1 MSALWLVHAG
11 KALEAPSTQDSLLLR
26 GTDQK
31 PSCSL
36 RLTNSGARVQR
47 GQMQP
52 EKRACICRA
61 PALLPRLAP
70 HKNAQDTAT
79 ASDFTGRVARGAS
92 QTTRLGGTLGTA
104 VGHAGQG
111 STGSLDR
118 TERASRGRRLT
129 PQPSPGAVAAV
140 SFSRPAGTDNRSTP
154 AAAETSTRPPEA
166 SAHARRGGPRPAPSG
181 PALSVWSAGAL
192 AAVSPPPPPRAQ
204 AR

>member
-1 MSALWLVHAG
+1 MVRTRSRAAPLGSQIAEPGCSGAKCNRRREPASAGHL
-11 KALEAPSTQDSLLLR
+11 
-26 GTDQK
+26 
-31 PSCSL
+31 PSCPGS
-36 RLTNSGARVQR
+36 
-47 GQMQP
+47 
-52 EKRACICRA
+52 
-61 PALLPRLAP
+61 PRT
-70 HKNAQDTAT
+70 KNAQDTAT